1 MSQGIS
7 QLLEQAMRLPDQER
21 GDLAARLIDSLDPS
35 TGDDEVEMAWDE
47 EIQGRLADLDE
58 GRVQRVPW
66 PEARRLITEESPID
80 ASDTVV

>member
-7 QLLEQAMRLPDQER
+7 QLLEQAMRLPEQER

-35 TGDDEVEMAWDE
+35 TGEDEVEMAWDG

-58 GRVQRVPW
+58 GRVQPVPW
-66 PEARRLITEESPID
+66 AEARRLIMEESQLD
-80 ASDTVV
+80 APDTV